1 MVIVNTMI
9 LPRSLF
15 NKLLL
20 VITLLGV
27 PAMMHS
33 TAALMTWWWAMILF
47 NSLVVADLILMLVS
61 RIEWVEL
68 YLINSATK

>member
-1 MVIVNTMI
+1 
-9 LPRSLF
+9 
-15 NKLLL
+15 
-20 VITLLGV
+20 
-27 PAMMHS
+27 MMHS